1 LFKKVIRALDRA
13 IEGAAYYG
21 LLVSGILILV
31 MSWLSTYGVARRYLL
46 NNPEPYSYEIS
57 TSMLLACVVFSIAYL
72 QRQGQHL
79 RADFLSIHF
88 SQATQAVIT
97 DIVGPIVALFYIGII
112 TWQSW
117 DAALYSLRIYET
129 SQSSWEEPLF
139 PTKLV
144 VPIGMGLL
152 CLVLLAQLSRGVTSL
167 VQRIRGVRKN
177 ATI

>member
-1 LFKKVIRALDRA
+1 MLALDRA
-13 IEGAAYYG
+13 IEWAANYG
-21 LLVSGILILV
+21 LLVSGLLILA

-57 TSMLLACVVFSIAYL
+57 TSMLLACVVLSIAYL

-79 RADFLSIHF
+79 RADFLFNRF
-88 SQATQAVIT
+88 SQGSQAIII
-97 DIVGPIVALFYIGII
+97 DIVGPLVALFYIGII
-112 TWQSW
+112 AWQSW
-117 DAALYSLRIYET
+117 NATLYSFLIHET

-152 CLVLLAQLSRGVTSL
+152 CLVLLAQLSRGITSL
-167 VQRIRGVRKN
+167 VQRIKRALKN
-177 ATI
+177 YNKLS

>member
-1 LFKKVIRALDRA
+1 MWTLDRA
-13 IEGAAYYG
+13 IERAAHYG
-21 LLVSGILILV
+21 LLVSGVLILV

-57 TSMLLACVVFSIAYL
+57 TSMLLACVVLSIAYL

-79 RADFLSIHF
+79 RADFLSSRF
-88 SQATQAVIT
+88 SKDTQAIIT
-97 DIVGPIVALFYIGII
+97 DIVGPLVALFYIGII
-112 TWQSW
+112 AWQSW
-117 DAALYSLRIYET
+117 DAALYSFQMHET

-152 CLVLLAQLSRGVTSL
+152 CLVLLAQLSRGVTSI
-167 VQRIRGVRKN
+167 VQRIKRALKN
-177 ATI
+177 